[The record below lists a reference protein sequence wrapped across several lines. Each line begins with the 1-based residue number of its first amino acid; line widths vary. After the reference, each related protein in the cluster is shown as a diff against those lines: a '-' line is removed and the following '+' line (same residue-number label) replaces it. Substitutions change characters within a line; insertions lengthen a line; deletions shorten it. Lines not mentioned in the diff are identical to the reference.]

1 MITVLTAE
9 RNNVKEELDKANE
22 LLKQREKEKEGLY
35 TSKININQNVLRN
48 YKIDESVTE
57 CSIVFF
63 FVELLKQKLAESSD
77 TMMHE
82 IESER
87 AHHQQV
93 QISLYL
99 QLNQ

>member
-1 MITVLTAE
+1 M
-9 RNNVKEELDKANE
+9 KEELDKANE

-35 TSKININQNVLRN
+35 TSKMNINQNVLRN
-48 YKIDESVTE
+48 YKIDESVNE
-57 CSIVFF
+57 CSNGF

-93 QISLYL
+93 QISFYL
-99 QLNQ
+99 QLKQNLTKH